1 MWKDDDDR
9 IMNILDNIE
18 KKDKERFPII
28 CPICGKREGHLYFH
42 RNRTDDVRGGM
53 WTWCS
58 ACCHSA
64 HVTFRLPEW
73 WENLEQID
81 FEKISSYPDY
91 LEENKRDI
99 DEWIN
104 KLIF

>member
-1 MWKDDDDR
+1 
-9 IMNILDNIE
+9 
-18 KKDKERFPII
+18 
-28 CPICGKREGHLYFH
+28 
-42 RNRTDDVRGGM
+42 M